1 MGGGLILDSGERDPN
16 LRQQF
21 RSIRQR
27 SSARRCASNRRR
39 HRSVRISAGQP
50 ALYWA
55 RGLFRQSNE
64 KLLER
69 APAIFTM
76 KRPTDA
82 EDSRRQHD
90 SRCGRQHG
98 QANPAASGEYASG
111 RQPRRT

>member
-1 MGGGLILDSGERDPN
+1 
-16 LRQQF
+16 
-21 RSIRQR
+21 
-27 SSARRCASNRRR
+27 
-39 HRSVRISAGQP
+39 
-50 ALYWA
+50 
-55 RGLFRQSNE
+55 
-64 KLLER
+64 
-69 APAIFTM
+69 M